1 MKTTVELPDSL
12 MTQLKIIAAKEH
24 RRLREVMEEVVSAG
38 LLARERPNGD
48 EGDSLAAA
56 QSWLREWQELGRRV
70 RSAAV
75 DARPVVEI
83 LLADRR

>member
-12 MTQLKIIAAKEH
+12 MIQLKIIAAKEH

-38 LLARERPNGD
+38 LLARERPSSD
-48 EGDSLAAA
+48 KGDSLAEA
-56 QSWLREWQELGRRV
+56 QSWLRDWQDLGRRV

-75 DARPVVEI
+75 DDRPAAEI